1 MHTTHFNHFFLFLLI
16 SLSIASWFL
25 GKQEGLD
32 QQIIAIAAQLLP
44 PSVVELVE
52 TTLFNLI
59 DQGFGAGILG
69 AMFLL
74 FTAGNAYLSLQRGS
88 DRLWEDEIP
97 SKKVNAAWRVQ
108 ASKFLRNRVE
118 AFLIVFFI
126 GFLMVLDQISAN
138 LRMIPSNVLEN
149 LSKSNNLISDLLL
162 KLPLLQVGQFAI
174 PLIGFSL
181 MALLL
186 QALLPSRKVPLK
198 PLLPGSFLIGI
209 GLTTLNLAVSKSILS
224 LGVRFQAYGFIG
236 GFLVLTLWVW
246 LLGVILYFGQCWS
259 VVIASMTLVNKKR
272 NYKIRITKVNYFLK
286 ANKNLLTYSLI
297 ILIVIPIF
305 GFNFFISFVG
315 NILLLLFLIPL
326 LLLILVFIGFNS
338 YKSKINT
345 CSNCGAISLGL
356 SETCMNCGADL
367 ENINKKNQL
376 DKKPSESTIEVKAE
390 EIK

>member
-1 MHTTHFNHFFLFLLI
+1 MQRSARWILKSLWGACERWNKSDCIDLSAAFAYYTLQSFFPILLI

-25 GKQEGLD
+25 GKQDGLD
-32 QQIIAIAAQLLP
+32 QKIIETLQTNDIVP
-44 PSVVELVE
+44 DSVIELVQ
-52 TTLFNLI
+52 TTLFKLI
-59 DQGFGAGILG
+59 EQGFGAGILG

-88 DRLWEDEIP
+88 DRLWEDELP
-97 SKKVNAAWRVQ
+97 SRKVNAAWREQ
-108 ASKFLRNRVE
+108 ASRFLQNRVE

-198 PLLPGSFLIGI
+198 PLLPGSLLIGI

-224 LGVRFQAYGFIG
+224 LGARFQAYGFIG
-236 GFLVLTLWVW
+236 GFLVLTVWVW

-259 VVIASMTLVNKKR
+259 VVIASMSLVSNNKRKR
-272 NYKIRITKVNYFLK
+272 Y
-286 ANKNLLTYSLI
+286 
-297 ILIVIPIF
+297 
-305 GFNFFISFVG
+305 
-315 NILLLLFLIPL
+315 
-326 LLLILVFIGFNS
+326 
-338 YKSKINT
+338 
-345 CSNCGAISLGL
+345 
-356 SETCMNCGADL
+356 
-367 ENINKKNQL
+367 
-376 DKKPSESTIEVKAE
+376 
-390 EIK
+390 

>member
-1 MHTTHFNHFFLFLLI
+1 MQRSSKWILKSLWGACERWGKSDCIDLSAAFAYYTLQSFFPILLI

-32 QQIIAIAAQLLP
+32 EQIISIITEYLP
-44 PSVVELVE
+44 DKSAVDIVE
-52 TTLFNLI
+52 TTLFKLI

-69 AMFLL
+69 AIFLL

-88 DRLWEDEIP
+88 DRLWEDELP
-97 SKKVNAAWRVQ
+97 SKKVNAAWREQ
-108 ASKFLRNRVE
+108 ASRFLRNRVE

-149 LSKSNNLISDLLL
+149 LSKSDNIISDFLI

-198 PLLPGSFLIGI
+198 PLLPGSILIGI

-224 LGVRFQAYGFIG
+224 LGARFQAYGFIG
-236 GFLVLTLWVW
+236 GFLVLTVWVW

-259 VVIASMTLVNKKR
+259 VVIASMSLVNKRRKR
-272 NYKIRITKVNYFLK
+272 T
-286 ANKNLLTYSLI
+286 
-297 ILIVIPIF
+297 
-305 GFNFFISFVG
+305 
-315 NILLLLFLIPL
+315 
-326 LLLILVFIGFNS
+326 
-338 YKSKINT
+338 NT
-345 CSNCGAISLGL
+345 
-356 SETCMNCGADL
+356 
-367 ENINKKNQL
+367 
-376 DKKPSESTIEVKAE
+376 
-390 EIK
+390 

>member
-1 MHTTHFNHFFLFLLI
+1 MQRSTTWIIKSLWGACERWSKSDCIDLSAAFAYYTLQSFFPILLI

-32 QQIIAIAAQLLP
+32 QQIISIAAQILP

-52 TTLFNLI
+52 TTLFKLI

-88 DRLWEDEIP
+88 DRLWEDQLP
-97 SKKVNAAWRVQ
+97 SRRINSAWQEQ
-108 ASKFLRNRVE
+108 ASRFLRNRIE
-118 AFLIVFFI
+118 AFLVVFFI

-138 LRMIPSNVLEN
+138 LRMIPTTVLE
-149 LSKSNNLISDLLL
+149 KISNSSNFISEFII
-162 KLPLLQVGQFAI
+162 KLPLLQVGQFAL
-174 PLIGFSL
+174 PLVGFSL

-198 PLLPGSFLIGI
+198 PLIPGSILIGI

-224 LGVRFQAYGFIG
+224 LGTRFQAYGFIG

-259 VVIASMTLVNKKR
+259 VVIASMSLTSR
-272 NYKIRITKVNYFLK
+272 RR
-286 ANKNLLTYSLI
+286 KN
-297 ILIVIPIF
+297 
-305 GFNFFISFVG
+305 
-315 NILLLLFLIPL
+315 
-326 LLLILVFIGFNS
+326 
-338 YKSKINT
+338 
-345 CSNCGAISLGL
+345 
-356 SETCMNCGADL
+356 
-367 ENINKKNQL
+367 
-376 DKKPSESTIEVKAE
+376 
-390 EIK
+390 

>member
-1 MHTTHFNHFFLFLLI
+1 MNKYLKKINLQRSSKWILKSLWEACERWSKSDCVDLSAAFAYYTLQSFFPILLI

-32 QQIIAIAAQLLP
+32 QKIIETLQTNDIVP
-44 PSVVELVE
+44 DSVIELVQ
-52 TTLFNLI
+52 TTLFKLI
-59 DQGFGAGILG
+59 EQGFGAGILG

-74 FTAGNAYLSLQRGS
+74 FTAGNAYLSLQRGA
-88 DRLWEDEIP
+88 DRLWEDELP
-97 SKKVNAAWRVQ
+97 SQKINAAWREQ
-108 ASKFLRNRVE
+108 ASRFLRNRVE

-149 LSKSNNLISDLLL
+149 LSKSNNLISDLLQ

-259 VVIASMTLVNKKR
+259 IVIARMSLINKKR
-272 NYKIRITKVNYFLK
+272 NYR
-286 ANKNLLTYSLI
+286 
-297 ILIVIPIF
+297 
-305 GFNFFISFVG
+305 
-315 NILLLLFLIPL
+315 
-326 LLLILVFIGFNS
+326 
-338 YKSKINT
+338 
-345 CSNCGAISLGL
+345 
-356 SETCMNCGADL
+356 
-367 ENINKKNQL
+367 
-376 DKKPSESTIEVKAE
+376 
-390 EIK
+390 

>member
-1 MHTTHFNHFFLFLLI
+1 MRRIYIQYNIRWVLKSLWGACERWTKSDCIDLSAAFAYYALQSFFPLLLI

-32 QQIIAIAAQLLP
+32 QKIIEIAAQILP
-44 PSVVELVE
+44 PSVVDLVE
-52 TTLFNLI
+52 TTLFKLI

-88 DRLWEDEIP
+88 DRLWEDALP
-97 SKKVNAAWRVQ
+97 SKKSFSPWREQ

-138 LRMIPSNVLEN
+138 LRMIPGAVLQDLSDSSNLFKNVF
-149 LSKSNNLISDLLL
+149 L
-162 KLPLLQVGQFAI
+162 KIPVLQVGQFI
-174 PLIGFSL
+174 LPVVGFSL

-186 QALLPSRKVPLK
+186 QALLPSRKVPLQ
-198 PLLPGSFLIGI
+198 PLIPGSLLIGI
-209 GLTTLNLAVSKSILS
+209 LLTTLNLAVSKSILS

-259 VVIASMTLVNKKR
+259 VVIATTSIIEKQK
-272 NYKIRITKVNYFLK
+272 YKYRRKY
-286 ANKNLLTYSLI
+286 
-297 ILIVIPIF
+297 
-305 GFNFFISFVG
+305 
-315 NILLLLFLIPL
+315 
-326 LLLILVFIGFNS
+326 
-338 YKSKINT
+338 
-345 CSNCGAISLGL
+345 
-356 SETCMNCGADL
+356 
-367 ENINKKNQL
+367 
-376 DKKPSESTIEVKAE
+376 
-390 EIK
+390 

>member
-1 MHTTHFNHFFLFLLI
+1 MHRSTTWIFKSLWGACERWSKSDCIDLSAAFAYYTLQSFFPILLI
-16 SLSIASWFL
+16 SLSVASWFL

-32 QQIIAIAAQLLP
+32 QQIISVAAQVLP

-52 TTLFNLI
+52 TTLFKLI

-88 DRLWEDEIP
+88 DRLWEDELP
-97 SKKVNAAWRVQ
+97 SRRINSDWQEQ
-108 ASKFLRNRVE
+108 ASRFLRNRIE

-138 LRMIPSNVLEN
+138 VRMIPTTVLEKISNSSN
-149 LSKSNNLISDLLL
+149 LFSEFII
-162 KLPLLQVGQFAI
+162 KLPLLQVGQFAL

-186 QALLPSRKVPLK
+186 QALLPSRKVPLR
-198 PLLPGSFLIGI
+198 PLLPGSILIGI

-224 LGVRFQAYGFIG
+224 LGARFQAYGFIG

-259 VVIASMTLVNKKR
+259 VVIASMSLTNRRRKNK
-272 NYKIRITKVNYFLK
+272 F
-286 ANKNLLTYSLI
+286 
-297 ILIVIPIF
+297 
-305 GFNFFISFVG
+305 
-315 NILLLLFLIPL
+315 
-326 LLLILVFIGFNS
+326 
-338 YKSKINT
+338 
-345 CSNCGAISLGL
+345 
-356 SETCMNCGADL
+356 
-367 ENINKKNQL
+367 
-376 DKKPSESTIEVKAE
+376 
-390 EIK
+390 

>member
-1 MHTTHFNHFFLFLLI
+1 MQRSSTWILKSLWGACERWSKSDCIDLSAAFAYYTLQSFFPILLI

-32 QQIIAIAAQLLP
+32 QEIIAIAAQILP

-88 DRLWEDEIP
+88 DRLWEDELP
-97 SKKVNAAWRVQ
+97 SKRVNVNSAWKEQ
-108 ASKFLRNRVE
+108 ASRFLRNRVE

-138 LRMIPSNVLEN
+138 LRMIPTNVLEN
-149 LSKSNNLISDLLL
+149 LSKSNNLISNLFL

-198 PLLPGSFLIGI
+198 PLLPGSILIGI

-224 LGVRFQAYGFIG
+224 LGARFQAYGFIG

-259 VVIASMTLVNKKR
+259 VVIASMSLVNKRR
-272 NYKIRITKVNYFLK
+272 NRT
-286 ANKNLLTYSLI
+286 I
-297 ILIVIPIF
+297 I
-305 GFNFFISFVG
+305 
-315 NILLLLFLIPL
+315 
-326 LLLILVFIGFNS
+326 
-338 YKSKINT
+338 
-345 CSNCGAISLGL
+345 
-356 SETCMNCGADL
+356 
-367 ENINKKNQL
+367 
-376 DKKPSESTIEVKAE
+376 
-390 EIK
+390 

>member
-1 MHTTHFNHFFLFLLI
+1 MQRSTTWIIKSLWGACERWSKSDCIDLSAAFAYYTLQSFFPILLI

-32 QQIIAIAAQLLP
+32 QQIISVAAQILP

-52 TTLFNLI
+52 TTLFKLI

-88 DRLWEDEIP
+88 DRLWEDELP
-97 SKKVNAAWRVQ
+97 SRRINSAWQEQ
-108 ASKFLRNRVE
+108 ASRFLRNRIE

-138 LRMIPSNVLEN
+138 LRMIPTTVLEN
-149 LSKSNNLISDLLL
+149 ISNSSNYFSEFII
-162 KLPLLQVGQFAI
+162 KLPLLQVGQFAL
-174 PLIGFSL
+174 PLVGFSL

-186 QALLPSRKVPLK
+186 QALLPSRKVPLR
-198 PLLPGSFLIGI
+198 PLIPGSILIGI

-224 LGVRFQAYGFIG
+224 LGARFQAYGFIG

-259 VVIASMTLVNKKR
+259 VVIASMSLTSR
-272 NYKIRITKVNYFLK
+272 RR
-286 ANKNLLTYSLI
+286 KN
-297 ILIVIPIF
+297 
-305 GFNFFISFVG
+305 
-315 NILLLLFLIPL
+315 
-326 LLLILVFIGFNS
+326 
-338 YKSKINT
+338 
-345 CSNCGAISLGL
+345 
-356 SETCMNCGADL
+356 
-367 ENINKKNQL
+367 
-376 DKKPSESTIEVKAE
+376 
-390 EIK
+390 

>member
-1 MHTTHFNHFFLFLLI
+1 MQRSTTWIIKSLWGACERWSKSDCIDLSAAFAYYTLQSFFPILLI

-32 QQIIAIAAQLLP
+32 QQIISVAAQILP

-52 TTLFNLI
+52 TTLFKLI

-88 DRLWEDEIP
+88 DRLWEDELP
-97 SKKVNAAWRVQ
+97 SRRINSAWQEQ
-108 ASKFLRNRVE
+108 ASRFLRNRIE
-118 AFLIVFFI
+118 AFLVVFFI

-138 LRMIPSNVLEN
+138 LRMIPTTVLE
-149 LSKSNNLISDLLL
+149 KISNSSNFISEFII
-162 KLPLLQVGQFAI
+162 KLPLLQVGQFAL
-174 PLIGFSL
+174 PLVGFSL

-198 PLLPGSFLIGI
+198 PLIPGSILIGI

-224 LGVRFQAYGFIG
+224 LGTRFQAYGFIG

-259 VVIASMTLVNKKR
+259 VVIASMSLTSR
-272 NYKIRITKVNYFLK
+272 RR
-286 ANKNLLTYSLI
+286 KN
-297 ILIVIPIF
+297 
-305 GFNFFISFVG
+305 
-315 NILLLLFLIPL
+315 
-326 LLLILVFIGFNS
+326 
-338 YKSKINT
+338 
-345 CSNCGAISLGL
+345 
-356 SETCMNCGADL
+356 
-367 ENINKKNQL
+367 
-376 DKKPSESTIEVKAE
+376 
-390 EIK
+390 

>member
-1 MHTTHFNHFFLFLLI
+1 MQRSTTWIIKSLWGACERWSKSDCIDLSAAFAYYTLQSFFPILLI

-32 QQIIAIAAQLLP
+32 QQIISIAAQILP

-52 TTLFNLI
+52 TTLFKLI

-88 DRLWEDEIP
+88 DRLWEDELP
-97 SKKVNAAWRVQ
+97 SRRINSAWQEQ
-108 ASKFLRNRVE
+108 ASRFLRNRIE

-138 LRMIPSNVLEN
+138 LRMIPTTVLEN
-149 LSKSNNLISDLLL
+149 ITNSSNYFSEFII
-162 KLPLLQVGQFAI
+162 KLPLLQVGQFAL
-174 PLIGFSL
+174 PLVGFSL

-186 QALLPSRKVPLK
+186 QALLPSRKVPLR
-198 PLLPGSFLIGI
+198 PLLPGSILIGI

-224 LGVRFQAYGFIG
+224 LGARFQAYGFIG

-259 VVIASMTLVNKKR
+259 VVIASMSLTSR
-272 NYKIRITKVNYFLK
+272 RR
-286 ANKNLLTYSLI
+286 KN
-297 ILIVIPIF
+297 
-305 GFNFFISFVG
+305 
-315 NILLLLFLIPL
+315 
-326 LLLILVFIGFNS
+326 
-338 YKSKINT
+338 
-345 CSNCGAISLGL
+345 
-356 SETCMNCGADL
+356 
-367 ENINKKNQL
+367 
-376 DKKPSESTIEVKAE
+376 
-390 EIK
+390 

>member
-1 MHTTHFNHFFLFLLI
+1 MQRSTTWIIKSLWGACERWSKSDCIDLSAAFAYYTLQSFFPILLI

-32 QQIIAIAAQLLP
+32 QQIISVAAQILP

-52 TTLFNLI
+52 TTLFKLI

-88 DRLWEDEIP
+88 DRLWEDELP
-97 SKKVNAAWRVQ
+97 SRRINSAWQEQ
-108 ASKFLRNRVE
+108 ASRFLRNRIE

-138 LRMIPSNVLEN
+138 LRMIPTTVLEN
-149 LSKSNNLISDLLL
+149 ITNSSNYFSEFII
-162 KLPLLQVGQFAI
+162 KLPLLQVGQFAL
-174 PLIGFSL
+174 PLVGFSL

-186 QALLPSRKVPLK
+186 QALLPSRKVPLR
-198 PLLPGSFLIGI
+198 PLLPGSILIGI

-224 LGVRFQAYGFIG
+224 LGARFQAYGFIG

-259 VVIASMTLVNKKR
+259 VVIASMS
-272 NYKIRITKVNYFLK
+272 
-286 ANKNLLTYSLI
+286 LTSRRRK
-297 ILIVIPIF
+297 F
-305 GFNFFISFVG
+305 
-315 NILLLLFLIPL
+315 
-326 LLLILVFIGFNS
+326 
-338 YKSKINT
+338 
-345 CSNCGAISLGL
+345 
-356 SETCMNCGADL
+356 
-367 ENINKKNQL
+367 
-376 DKKPSESTIEVKAE
+376 
-390 EIK
+390 

>member
-1 MHTTHFNHFFLFLLI
+1 MQRSTTWIIKSLWGACERWSKSDCIDLSAAFAYYTLQSFFPILLI

-32 QQIIAIAAQLLP
+32 QQIISIAAQILP

-52 TTLFNLI
+52 STLFKLI

-88 DRLWEDEIP
+88 DRLWEDELP
-97 SKKVNAAWRVQ
+97 SRRINSDWQEQ
-108 ASKFLRNRVE
+108 ASRFLRNRIE

-138 LRMIPSNVLEN
+138 LRMIPTTVLEN
-149 LSKSNNLISDLLL
+149 ISNSSNYFSEFII
-162 KLPLLQVGQFAI
+162 KLPLLQVGQFAL
-174 PLIGFSL
+174 PLVGFSL

-186 QALLPSRKVPLK
+186 QALLPSRKVPLR
-198 PLLPGSFLIGI
+198 PLIPGSILIGI

-224 LGVRFQAYGFIG
+224 LGARFQAYGFIG

-259 VVIASMTLVNKKR
+259 VVIASMSLTSR
-272 NYKIRITKVNYFLK
+272 RR
-286 ANKNLLTYSLI
+286 KN
-297 ILIVIPIF
+297 
-305 GFNFFISFVG
+305 
-315 NILLLLFLIPL
+315 
-326 LLLILVFIGFNS
+326 
-338 YKSKINT
+338 
-345 CSNCGAISLGL
+345 
-356 SETCMNCGADL
+356 
-367 ENINKKNQL
+367 
-376 DKKPSESTIEVKAE
+376 
-390 EIK
+390 

>member
-1 MHTTHFNHFFLFLLI
+1 MQRSTTWIVKSLWGACERWSKSDCIDLSAAFAYYTLQSFFPILLI

-32 QQIIAIAAQLLP
+32 QQIISIAAQILP

-52 TTLFNLI
+52 TTLFKLI

-88 DRLWEDEIP
+88 DRLWEDELP
-97 SKKVNAAWRVQ
+97 SRRINSDWQEQ
-108 ASKFLRNRVE
+108 ASRFLRNRIE

-138 LRMIPSNVLEN
+138 LRMIPTTVLEN
-149 LSKSNNLISDLLL
+149 ISNSSNYFSEFII
-162 KLPLLQVGQFAI
+162 KLPLLQVGQFAL
-174 PLIGFSL
+174 PLVGFSL

-186 QALLPSRKVPLK
+186 QALLPSRKVPLR
-198 PLLPGSFLIGI
+198 PLIPGSILIGI

-224 LGVRFQAYGFIG
+224 LGARFQAYGFIG

-259 VVIASMTLVNKKR
+259 VVIASMSLTNR
-272 NYKIRITKVNYFLK
+272 RR
-286 ANKNLLTYSLI
+286 KN
-297 ILIVIPIF
+297 
-305 GFNFFISFVG
+305 
-315 NILLLLFLIPL
+315 
-326 LLLILVFIGFNS
+326 
-338 YKSKINT
+338 
-345 CSNCGAISLGL
+345 
-356 SETCMNCGADL
+356 
-367 ENINKKNQL
+367 
-376 DKKPSESTIEVKAE
+376 
-390 EIK
+390 

>member
-1 MHTTHFNHFFLFLLI
+1 MRHRFKWFIRSLWKACQRWSKSDCIDLSAAFAYYALQSFFPILLI

-25 GKQEGLD
+25 GKQDGLD
-32 QQIIAIAAQLLP
+32 QKIITVAAQILP

-52 TTLFNLI
+52 TTLFKLI

-88 DRLWEDEIP
+88 DRLWEDALP
-97 SKKVNAAWRVQ
+97 TKKSFSPWREQ
-108 ASKFLRNRVE
+108 ASKFLRNRIE

-138 LRMIPSNVLEN
+138 LRMIPVVVLEEI
-149 LSKSNNLISDLLL
+149 SNSSNWISNLLL
-162 KLPLLQVGQFAI
+162 KLPVLQVGQFAV
-174 PLIGFSL
+174 PLVGFSL

-198 PLLPGSFLIGI
+198 PLIPGSLLIGI
-209 GLTTLNLAVSKSILS
+209 LLTTLNLAVSKSILS

-259 VVIASMTLVNKKR
+259 VVIASMAIIDKQK
-272 NYKIRITKVNYFLK
+272 TKYRPKF
-286 ANKNLLTYSLI
+286 
-297 ILIVIPIF
+297 
-305 GFNFFISFVG
+305 
-315 NILLLLFLIPL
+315 
-326 LLLILVFIGFNS
+326 
-338 YKSKINT
+338 
-345 CSNCGAISLGL
+345 
-356 SETCMNCGADL
+356 
-367 ENINKKNQL
+367 
-376 DKKPSESTIEVKAE
+376 
-390 EIK
+390 

>member
-1 MHTTHFNHFFLFLLI
+1 MQRSSTWILKSLWNACERWSKSDCIDLSAAFAYYTLQSFFPILLI
-16 SLSIASWFL
+16 SLSVASWLL

-32 QQIIAIAAQLLP
+32 EKIISVAAQILP
-44 PSVVELVE
+44 PSVVDLVE
-52 TTLFNLI
+52 TTLFKLI

-88 DRLWEDEIP
+88 DRLWEDELP
-97 SKKVNAAWRVQ
+97 SRKVSPAWQEQ
-108 ASKFLRNRVE
+108 ASKFLRNRIE

-138 LRMIPSNVLEN
+138 LRMIPSTVLEN
-149 LSKSNNLISDLLL
+149 ITNSNNLISDLFL

-174 PLIGFSL
+174 PFLGFTL

-186 QALLPSRKVPLK
+186 QALLPSRRVPLK
-198 PLLPGSFLIGI
+198 PLIPGSILIGI

-259 VVIASMTLVNKKR
+259 VVIARMSLVNRRR
-272 NYKIRITKVNYFLK
+272 NKI
-286 ANKNLLTYSLI
+286 
-297 ILIVIPIF
+297 
-305 GFNFFISFVG
+305 
-315 NILLLLFLIPL
+315 
-326 LLLILVFIGFNS
+326 
-338 YKSKINT
+338 
-345 CSNCGAISLGL
+345 
-356 SETCMNCGADL
+356 
-367 ENINKKNQL
+367 
-376 DKKPSESTIEVKAE
+376 
-390 EIK
+390 

>member
-1 MHTTHFNHFFLFLLI
+1 MQRSARWILKSLWGACERWNKSDCIDLSAAFAYYTLQSFFPILLI

-25 GKQEGLD
+25 GKQDGLD
-32 QQIIAIAAQLLP
+32 QKIIETLQTNDIVP
-44 PSVVELVE
+44 DSVIELVQ
-52 TTLFNLI
+52 TTLFKLI
-59 DQGFGAGILG
+59 EQGFGAGILG

-88 DRLWEDEIP
+88 DRLWEDELP
-97 SKKVNAAWRVQ
+97 SRKVNAAWREQ
-108 ASKFLRNRVE
+108 ASRFLQNRVE

-224 LGVRFQAYGFIG
+224 LGARFQAYGFIG

-259 VVIASMTLVNKKR
+259 VVIASMSLVNKKK
-272 NYKIRITKVNYFLK
+272 YKR
-286 ANKNLLTYSLI
+286 
-297 ILIVIPIF
+297 
-305 GFNFFISFVG
+305 
-315 NILLLLFLIPL
+315 
-326 LLLILVFIGFNS
+326 
-338 YKSKINT
+338 
-345 CSNCGAISLGL
+345 
-356 SETCMNCGADL
+356 
-367 ENINKKNQL
+367 
-376 DKKPSESTIEVKAE
+376 
-390 EIK
+390 